1 MSSEFSFIHCA
12 DLHLGGRF
20 SGIMDRD
27 RTLGKRLTQ
36 CTLDSFSRIV
46 DAALERG
53 VDFMVISGDVYDSEN
68 PLPSTRAWF
77 VRELERFGGPCFIC
91 RGNHDSYT
99 PWDSAIP
106 YPSNVHEF
114 GTEPESIQLEC
125 GAEVVGV
132 SFSKPHETSNLASLL
147 KGSSDWFTVACVHCD
162 VGSVSEGDVYA
173 PCEVRDL
180 RGRGVQYWALGHI
193 HKRQV
198 LSEEP
203 CIVYPGN
210 IQGRNPKEVGEK
222 GAYLVSVHNQ
232 TIMSMEFLPTQGAVW
247 HDLVVDISG
256 KGLQDL
262 VSEISGHVKGGDVVR
277 ITTIGCGV
285 LDGMLR
291 SQTSDVM
298 TTLSQSIGCTVDSIQ
313 VRSSPDIDLD
323 ERAGIDDVVGRSI
336 AVARSTAGS
345 GREAILN
352 AILSHPVASVHGEF
366 YRSMTDEELEGMVD
380 DALMTLLQ
388 YMGVG
393 R

>member
-1 MSSEFSFIHCA
+1 
-12 DLHLGGRF
+12 
-20 SGIMDRD
+20 
-27 RTLGKRLTQ
+27 
-36 CTLDSFSRIV
+36 
-46 DAALERG
+46 
-53 VDFMVISGDVYDSEN
+53 
-68 PLPSTRAWF
+68 
-77 VRELERFGGPCFIC
+77 
-91 RGNHDSYT
+91 
-99 PWDSAIP
+99 
-106 YPSNVHEF
+106 
-114 GTEPESIQLEC
+114 
-125 GAEVVGV
+125 
-132 SFSKPHETSNLASLL
+132 
-147 KGSSDWFTVACVHCD
+147 
-162 VGSVSEGDVYA
+162 
-173 PCEVRDL
+173 
-180 RGRGVQYWALGHI
+180 
-193 HKRQV
+193 
-198 LSEEP
+198 
-203 CIVYPGN
+203 
-210 IQGRNPKEVGEK
+210 
-222 GAYLVSVHNQ
+222 
-232 TIMSMEFLPTQGAVW
+232 MSMEFLPTQGAVW

-336 AVARSTAGS
+336 AVARSTSGS